1 MNHVLTLVAPKGKL
15 TAAIVAEAI
24 AVLNNSGAAVDD
36 RTWLANGEALDIA
49 FNGSEPHTVESD
61 LRRAFSDMRVD
72 LFAGPSQ
79 GRRKRL
85 LLADMDATIVT
96 SETLDELAARMGLQ
110 DQVAAITARAMN
122 GELNFEVALKERVA
136 ILNGLTEAALAET
149 YAETQMSPGAVVLV
163 RTMRAHGAYCVLVSG
178 GFTYFT
184 SRIAQACGFHEN
196 QGNRLGILN
205 KTLTGRV
212 LEPILGKDAKLAT
225 LNRLIAERGLAT
237 TETAAIGDGANDI
250 PMLQAAGLGVAYQAK
265 PVVADAAQARID
277 HTDLRTLLFF
287 QGYKNS
293 EFAS

>member
-1 MNHVLTLVAPKGKL
+1 MGRPQQRCARRCDAAALSDTALHRGAPD
-15 TAAIVAEAI
+15 AA
-24 AVLNNSGAAVDD
+24 
-36 RTWLANGEALDIA
+36 
-49 FNGSEPHTVESD
+49 
-61 LRRAFSDMRVD
+61 
-72 LFAGPSQ
+72 
-79 GRRKRL
+79 
-85 LLADMDATIVT
+85 IVT
-96 SETLDELAARMGLQ
+96 SETLDELAARMGLK

-136 ILNGLTEAALAET
+136 ILNGLTETALAET
-149 YAETQMSPGAVVLV
+149 YAATQMSPGAVVLV

-184 SRIAQACGFHEN
+184 SRISQACGFHEN

-225 LNRLIAERGLAT
+225 LNRLIAERRLAT